1 MTQIPEYA
9 IEVRDVNGNRT
20 VTEFDTREDFYRWAT
35 DVQDGRHGNPD
46 EMQIMLITQ
55 RISIGD
61 TSSNAI
67 LYSSLGGVE
76 TIDLDWEDLVGY
88 LA

>member
-1 MTQIPEYA
+1 MTQTPEYA
-9 IEVRDVNGNRT
+9 IEVRDINGKRT
-20 VTEFDTREDFYRWAT
+20 MTEFATREDFYRWAA
-35 DVQDGRHGNPD
+35 DVQDGLHGNPD

-76 TIDLDWEDLVGY
+76 TIDLEWEDLVGY